1 VSAQAEERLDPAPIP
16 GRPASVVRTDLA
28 PAPDAPKRP
37 FRSSSWRVLE
47 QRTFRAYFV
56 GCTTSN
62 LGTWLQNT
70 AQLILA
76 YRLTHSVLAVAVITS
91 AQFSGF
97 LTIGPWAGSLG
108 ARLGRRNVLFATQ
121 VFSAAVTGALA
132 GIEFTGHLTES
143 ELFLGALGTGFAL
156 TFALPVQSAMV
167 SALVPEDNKKAALA
181 MNSVSYNTGRTLA
194 PLACLAV
201 LATMGPAW
209 AFALNS
215 LSFGVF
221 AGIVAFV
228 YPSGVIAEPAGLRRW
243 DIFTFAFRRP
253 RILLLLVMVACV
265 TFADDPIL
273 VLGPS
278 LAHQLHI
285 PSFWPAY
292 FLAALGVGT
301 ILGAIV
307 PAKPIDT
314 ERATRR
320 AAIPLALLAI
330 SVVVFAAG
338 FSAWISVF
346 AAIVA
351 GAMGLLTGSAA
362 QALLLKWAGPGH
374 AVEVMALWAV
384 AWAGTKPI
392 ASLTDG
398 LVASHLGIQAAAM
411 LLALPA
417 LAIAIPEIFL
427 RSTRK
432 AQLKVQMSRWN
443 GTQPLTHPSAR

>member
-1 VSAQAEERLDPAPIP
+1 MSAQLTDARADPAP
-16 GRPASVVRTDLA
+16 GASASVA
-28 PAPDAPKRP
+28 RP
-37 FRSSSWRVLE
+37 VRSSSWRVLE

-56 GCTTSN
+56 GCTASN

-132 GIEFTGHLTES
+132 SIEFTGRLTES
-143 ELFLGALGTGFAL
+143 ELFLGALGTGLAL
-156 TFALPVQSAMV
+156 TFALPIQSAMV
-167 SALVPEDNKKAALA
+167 SALVPKGDKKAALA
-181 MNSVSYNTGRTLA
+181 MNMVSYNTGRTLA

-221 AGIVAFV
+221 AGILAFV
-228 YPSGVIAEPAGLRRW
+228 YPSGVIAEPARLRRW
-243 DIFTFAFRRP
+243 DVFTFAYRRP

-265 TFADDPIL
+265 TFADDPIF

-278 LAHQLHI
+278 LARQLRI

-301 ILGAIV
+301 VLAAMV
-307 PAKPIDT
+307 PARPTDT
-314 ERATRR
+314 TRATRR

-338 FSAWISVF
+338 FSAWISVI

-351 GAMGLLTGSAA
+351 GAMGLLAGSAV
-362 QALLLKWAGPGH
+362 QALLQEWAGPSH
-374 AVEVMALWAV
+374 SVEVMALWAV

-398 LVASHLGIQAAAM
+398 LVASHLGIQLAAII
-411 LLALPA
+411 LAAPA

-427 RSTRK
+427 WPEPK
-432 AQLKVQMSRWN
+432 AQLKLRMSQWN
-443 GTQPLTHPSAR
+443 GTQPLAHPSAR